1 MPGKKYD
8 AARQAVRGADEDDI
22 ELLEPVEA
30 LRRVKEFAYADF
42 DETVEVSVRLGVDP
56 RQADQ
61 LVRGTVV
68 LPAGTGKEVTVLVF
82 ARGPKA
88 REAEE
93 AGADYAGAEYIEK
106 VEEENWLGFDVAIAT
121 PDMMSEVGKLGRI
134 LGPRGLMPTPKA
146 GTVTMDVGK
155 AVEEAKAGK
164 IEFRVDRGGN
174 VHAPIGKVSFSVDE
188 LEENFQALMDA
199 ILRQRPAAAKG
210 AYVRTVTVSSTM
222 GPGARIEP
230 GRFRIATT

>member
-1 MPGKKYD
+1 MGGKRYRT
-8 AARQAVRGADEDDI
+8 ARRAIRGEGDEDVD
-22 ELLEPVEA
+22 LLEPREA
-30 LRRVKEFAYADF
+30 LRMVQEFAYADF
-42 DETVEVSVRLGVDP
+42 DETVEASIRLGVDP

-68 LPAGTGKEVTVLVF
+68 LPAGTGKEVRVLVL

-93 AGADYAGAEYIEK
+93 AGADYAGPDYVEK
-106 VEEENWLGFDVAIAT
+106 IEEENWLDFDVAIAT

-146 GTVTMDVGK
+146 GTVTMDVAD
-155 AVEEAKAGK
+155 AVADAKAGK

-174 VHAPIGKVSFSVDE
+174 LHAPIGKVSFSLDE
-188 LEENFQALMDA
+188 LEANFTALMDA
-199 ILRQRPAAAKG
+199 VLRQRPAGAKG
-210 AYVRTVTVSSTM
+210 AFVRSVTVSSTM

-230 GRFRIATT
+230 GRFRQATG

>member
-1 MPGKKYD
+1 MGGKRYE
-8 AARQAVRGADEDDI
+8 AARQAIRGADEEDV
-22 ELLEPVEA
+22 ELLEPREA
-30 LRRVKEFAYADF
+30 LRRMKEFAYADF
-42 DETVEVSVRLGVDP
+42 DETVEVSMRLGVDP

-68 LPAGTGKEVTVLVF
+68 LPEGTGKEVRVLVF

-93 AGADYAGAEYIEK
+93 AGADFAGPEYIEK
-106 VEEENWLGFDVAIAT
+106 IEEENWLDFDVAIAT
-121 PDMMSEVGKLGRI
+121 PDMMSEVGKLGRL

-146 GTVTMDVGK
+146 GTVTMDVGQ

-174 VHAPIGKVSFSVDE
+174 IHAPIGKVSFSVDE
-188 LEENFQALMDA
+188 LEENFTALMDA
-199 ILRQRPAAAKG
+199 VLRQRPAAAKG
-210 AYVRTVTVSSTM
+210 AYVRSVTVSSTM
-222 GPGARIEP
+222 GPGARIQP
-230 GRFRIATT
+230 GRFRQART